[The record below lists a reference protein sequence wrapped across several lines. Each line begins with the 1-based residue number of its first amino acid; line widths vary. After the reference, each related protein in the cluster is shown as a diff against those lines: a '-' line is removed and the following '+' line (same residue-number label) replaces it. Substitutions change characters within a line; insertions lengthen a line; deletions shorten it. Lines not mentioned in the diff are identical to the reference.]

1 MSESSAFSVY
11 EFDFNIMLLLSFIGI
26 FIKLMFEFGSFKSG
40 GTNKASAAIIGYSLV
55 IISIS
60 SLLFVQLSLA
70 KMEDMKNGSVIKFI
84 TKLISGAVPPLL
96 LLLIVIW
103 LLYININYFDRI
115 NSGTLTEQYKDVS
128 FISSMMVLLQLSIV
142 FIYFSKNSSPT
153 IDDGNDSTIKALEQN
168 ITSISY
174 LLTLANV
181 MFIGIINIILEYFAT
196 DG

>member
-1 MSESSAFSVY
+1 MSEPVVYSLY

-26 FIKLMFEFGSFKSG
+26 FIKLMFEFNGNVVDGSS
-40 GTNKASAAIIGYSLV
+40 KASAAIVGYTLV
-55 IISIS
+55 IISIF

-70 KMEDMKNGSVIKFI
+70 KKEDMKDDGVTKFI
-84 TKLISGAVPPLL
+84 MKLISGAVPPLL

-115 NSGTLTEQYKDVS
+115 NSGTLTDQYKDVS
-128 FISSMMVLLQLSIV
+128 FISSMMVLLQIIIV
-142 FIYFSKNSSPT
+142 FKYFSKNSSPKP
-153 IDDGNDSTIKALEQN
+153 DDDSALMAMEQN

-181 MFIGIINIILEYFAT
+181 MFIGILNIILEYFAT